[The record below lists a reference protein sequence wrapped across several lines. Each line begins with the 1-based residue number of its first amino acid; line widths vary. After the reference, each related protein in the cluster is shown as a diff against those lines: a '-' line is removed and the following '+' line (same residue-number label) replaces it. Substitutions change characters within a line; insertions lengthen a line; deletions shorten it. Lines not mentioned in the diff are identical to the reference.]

1 MGLLK
6 PNQVLNKAYRQ
17 VAIETTDFDLFKNAL
32 RTLRDNIVDGQREH
46 TQKEHLR
53 NFLSETFYK
62 PYYMAP
68 EEDIDLAIRLDKT
81 IWTTLQND
89 ADGADFQSVEIGM
102 IACVQGDCSGFQGGK
117 GKGKLPSPVNS
128 FHFVLRIKADPAN
141 TEIPVPEGTVVL
153 SRGIHIHQRGVSLL
167 LIAQKFRSPP
177 SDSNFVVHIW
187 HKGIR

>member
-68 EEDIDLAIRLDKT
+68 EEDIDLAIDREFL
-81 IWTTLQND
+81 
-89 ADGADFQSVEIGM
+89 
-102 IACVQGDCSGFQGGK
+102 GF
-117 GKGKLPSPVNS
+117 
-128 FHFVLRIKADPAN
+128 
-141 TEIPVPEGTVVL
+141 TEITKRKTNLRKKSGKFVSGDFVCTFVTNYVPRIIMKWYVL
-153 SRGIHIHQRGVSLL
+153 IKCSTNISI
-167 LIAQKFRSPP
+167 
-177 SDSNFVVHIW
+177 
-187 HKGIR
+187 

>member
-62 PYYMAP
+62 PYYMGLP
-68 EEDIDLAIRLDKT
+68 KKIL
-81 IWTTLQND
+81 IWLSD
-89 ADGADFQSVEIGM
+89 WI
-102 IACVQGDCSGFQGGK
+102 
-117 GKGKLPSPVNS
+117 KLSSP
-128 FHFVLRIKADPAN
+128 I
-141 TEIPVPEGTVVL
+141 
-153 SRGIHIHQRGVSLL
+153 
-167 LIAQKFRSPP
+167 
-177 SDSNFVVHIW
+177 
-187 HKGIR
+187 